1 MAFNFVF
8 DVLTFAWYRNIA
20 RLEYQWIKRDY
31 FELQITLKDVV
42 KKAAQIF

>member
-20 RLEYQWIKRDY
+20 RMEYQWIKREN
-31 FELQITLKDVV
+31 FELLHLKDVV